1 MYAVGKPVKMTDI
14 DNFTTTHYHIKEEY
28 AVDKAKSVEQVDLL
42 LLFFIEQDAIS
53 YRCFFVRFH
62 RQYFVYPWLFFITQF
77 FPHFLSDIFIVE
89 NPFFLRPTKRKN
101 QASTFFVTDEVFKN
115 FFSIY
120 YFSYLKGDAR
130 TAAEEEEIRTRE
142 MDLDKVRLH
151 NDRLSRARVRHN
163 NALEKELLSHV
174 SLIQQWYSTF
184 MNCLKFF
191 WKTWIYS

>member
-28 AVDKAKSVEQVDLL
+28 AVDKAKPVEQVDL

-53 YRCFFVRFH
+53 YRCFFVLFH
-62 RQYFVYPWLFFITQF
+62 RQCFVYPWLFFITQF
-77 FPHFLSDIFIVE
+77 FPNFLSDIFIVK
-89 NPFFLRPTKRKN
+89 NPFFLRPTKRKTN
-101 QASTFFVTDEVFKN
+101 PLHSLTKSLEISFQYIIFFN
-115 FFSIY
+115 
-120 YFSYLKGDAR
+120 LKGDAR

-142 MDLDKVRLH
+142 MDLEKVRLH

-174 SLIQQWYSTF
+174 SLIQ
-184 MNCLKFF
+184 
-191 WKTWIYS
+191 